1 MRRSISIL
9 VFLIFLNST
18 ATLLGAAGVTD
29 ALGVEPAIQD
39 DGALDRAEQ
48 SAERIEPAQDQS
60 SLGSFVGITTGVI
73 NQLEAV
79 ITAPVAAPLM
89 LTSLG
94 VPSIITGFVFAP
106 MYLLVTVDL
115 IYYIT
120 GRGD

>member
-1 MRRSISIL
+1 MTIL
-9 VFLIFLNST
+9 IFLIFMNST
-18 ATLLGAAGVTD
+18 AGLLNAAGVTD

-39 DGALDRAEQ
+39 DGALENARENASKISPQ
-48 SAERIEPAQDQS
+48 QDEGALQ
-60 SLGSFVGITTGVI
+60 SFVSVTTNFVD
-73 NQLEAV
+73 QLEAV

-106 MYLLVTVDL
+106 MYLIVTIDLVHYV
-115 IYYIT
+115 T